1 MLTKWKKLNLITQL
15 QYVQLVLGVRMVA
28 GWKRFYYLF
37 FFIKMITSFCAFHSY
52 HTKSI
57 RKTCSQYE
65 ILGRKSI
72 SQLWWIKARGSINC
86 VQNLKF
92 KRHGCLTGCIKKTKI
107 LVKFAQPHLWHIDKN
122 MPDSFAQWTRIVIF
136 LNYLVVLSF
145 KFYM

>member
-1 MLTKWKKLNLITQL
+1 MEKAQFDYTITIRSIGIGCKNGCWMKKILLS
-15 QYVQLVLGVRMVA
+15 
-28 GWKRFYYLF
+28 F
-37 FFIKMITSFCAFHSY
+37 FFIKMITTFCAFHSY

-92 KRHGCLTGCIKKTKI
+92 KRHGCLASCIEKAKI

-122 MPDSFAQWTRIVIF
+122 MPDSFAQWTRIIIF